1 MRVFRA
7 SAATLRC
14 YVQALPPG
22 QTGWLAGTRD
32 LAVGKALG
40 FLHRKPAH
48 PWTVADLA
56 RRAGLSRTRL
66 AERFQHYLRQS
77 PMAYL
82 AQWRLKLGAEMLQS
96 GNESVAEVAGAV
108 GYGSEAALPGR
119 SSVSSV
125 VLPRNSAV
133 SVTPTRPKL
142 PDRQTLSS
150 PLDRDPGQN
159 HLRPEG
165 VIEDPLRK
173 DVTCPGA

>member
-32 LAVGKALG
+32 LAVDKALG

-96 GNESVAEVAGAV
+96 GNESVAEVAGV
-108 GYGSEAALPGR
+108 GYGSEAAFARAFKREFGCPPAQFRRKRHAHPAQTAR
-119 SSVSSV
+119 S
-125 VLPRNSAV
+125 A
-133 SVTPTRPKL
+133 
-142 PDRQTLSS
+142 D
-150 PLDRDPGQN
+150 
-159 HLRPEG
+159 
-165 VIEDPLRK
+165 
-173 DVTCPGA
+173 A